1 MSAVVLDMSTFEE
14 MARRAQ
20 AQLTDSERRV
30 LAQRF
35 APPWTPG
42 ALVHVTLRIKLKP
55 RIKRG
60 RGQRKNRRDR
70 SGRVKHAAHV
80 LVDRLLAR

>member
-42 ALVHVTLRIKLKP
+42 ALATLRIKLKA
-55 RIKRG
+55 RVKRG
-60 RGQRKNRRDR
+60 RGQRKSRRDR

>member
-1 MSAVVLDMSTFEE
+1 MSATVIAMSTFEE

-20 AQLTDSERRV
+20 AQLTENEKRV

-35 APPWTPG
+35 APG
-42 ALVHVTLRIKLKP
+42 ALVHVTLRIKLKA
-55 RIKRG
+55 RVKRG

-70 SGRVKHAAHV
+70 SGRVTHAAHV
-80 LVDRLLAR
+80 LVARLLAR